1 MIWRKGL
8 SAASAA
14 IAWRDAFLVRF
25 FLKTIASRHVFDKYR
40 RNRGVDDAALNA
52 ERSEFMLS

>member
-1 MIWRKGL
+1 MIWRVKL
-8 SAASAA
+8 SAANAA

-40 RNRGVDDAALNA
+40 RNRGVADAALSTK
-52 ERSEFMLS
+52 RLEFMLS

>member
-1 MIWRKGL
+1 MIWRVEL

-40 RNRGVDDAALNA
+40 RNRGVADAALGA
-52 ERSEFMLS
+52 ERSNLMLS